1 LNDLLKQIHNDG
13 VKSIAK
19 AQLLREYNC
28 RFYNPEFYSTHPQ
41 NSMWLAYEDNARP
54 YNELLEDVLMLC
66 LNTDVCKRLNMSFT
80 DLMKL
85 DLATYTLIK
94 EKITA
99 DNKERLQQMQKAQD
113 ESDRRYNK
121 LIGNNNESRR

>member
-1 LNDLLKQIHNDG
+1 
-13 VKSIAK
+13 
-19 AQLLREYNC
+19 
-28 RFYNPEFYSTHPQ
+28 
-41 NSMWLAYEDNARP
+41 
-54 YNELLEDVLMLC
+54 
-66 LNTDVCKRLNMSFT
+66 MSFT

>member
-1 LNDLLKQIHNDG
+1 
-13 VKSIAK
+13 
-19 AQLLREYNC
+19 
-28 RFYNPEFYSTHPQ
+28 
-41 NSMWLAYEDNARP
+41 MWLAYEDNARP
-54 YNELLEDVLMLC
+54 YNELLEDVVMLC

>member
-1 LNDLLKQIHNDG
+1 
-13 VKSIAK
+13 
-19 AQLLREYNC
+19 
-28 RFYNPEFYSTHPQ
+28 
-41 NSMWLAYEDNARP
+41 MWLAYEDNARP
-54 YNELLEDVLMLC
+54 YNELLEDVLTLC
-66 LNTDVCKRLNMSFT
+66 INTDVCKRLNMSFI

-99 DNKERLQQMQKAQD
+99 DNNERLQQMKKAQD

-121 LIGNNNESRR
+121 LIGSSNESRKQ